1 MSTDEAGEESLLR
14 VIEEGVSAS
23 ATALGEVSKTN
34 WLTQTVSINA
44 DGVESMRSRM
54 AADQET
60 YYGSYLSM
68 PGAVFMLIVPQKR
81 GATLARAFLGERS
94 KRPGA
99 SAPPEADCI
108 AEISNIVIH
117 AIVNSLANA
126 CDEPFLISAP
136 QMLVDKK
143 SALLAAAVDKLKD
156 SGESYAVMA
165 YVHLSSEKLSS
176 DCTVLLFLSPTFH
189 THLLDALA

>member
-1 MSTDEAGEESLLR
+1 MNSGDAGEESLLR

-23 ATALGEVSKTN
+23 ATALGEVSKTT

-44 DGVESMRSRM
+44 DGVDNMRSRM
-54 AADQET
+54 AADHET

-68 PGAVFMLIVPQKR
+68 PGAVFMLIVPAKR
-81 GATLARAFLGERS
+81 GATLARAFLGDRS
-94 KRPGA
+94 KRPGGPL
-99 SAPPEADCI
+99 PPDADCI

-143 SALLAAAVDKLKD
+143 PALLTAAVDKLNN
-156 SGESYAVMA
+156 GENYAVMA